1 MIITLV
7 YNERGFVNVSR
18 RLQFFDKTI
27 CLKYD
32 KSLCEFFVILVQV
45 VYERQ

>member
-1 MIITLV
+1 MITTLV
-7 YNERGFVNVSR
+7 CNRRGFINVCI
-18 RLQFFDKTI
+18 RLQVFDKTI